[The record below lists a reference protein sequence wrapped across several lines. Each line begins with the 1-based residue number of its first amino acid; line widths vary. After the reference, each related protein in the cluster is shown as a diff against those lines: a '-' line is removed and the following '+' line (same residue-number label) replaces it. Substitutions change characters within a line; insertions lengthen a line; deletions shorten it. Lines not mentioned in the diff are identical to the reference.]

1 MKGGGETMTTKQ
13 IEHVEQQLISFIDAV
28 MEKGERATPEEVAAL
43 PEIAFSLAK
52 LHEL

>member
-1 MKGGGETMTTKQ
+1 MTTKQ

-28 MEKGERATPEEVAAL
+28 MEKRKRATPAEIAAL
-43 PEIAFSLAK
+43 PEIALALTK